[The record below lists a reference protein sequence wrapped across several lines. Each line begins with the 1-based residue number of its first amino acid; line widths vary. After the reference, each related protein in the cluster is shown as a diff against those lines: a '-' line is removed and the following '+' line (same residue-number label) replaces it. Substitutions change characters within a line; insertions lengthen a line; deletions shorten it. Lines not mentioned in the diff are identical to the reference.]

1 MICTTRIG
9 VVPSGSLSTTEH
21 AGCSPIWT
29 LLNGDRAGAYL
40 SCPSCLG
47 MTWQRDEEK
56 AGRSGPCQGRLMFR
70 RKQRPQLPKNIIAE
84 SDRIIEFG
92 EDASYS
98 LGSIADRP
106 FRDWLCR
113 EPRKVVA
120 DRRDLRIKI
129 GDLAWHR

>member
-1 MICTTRIG
+1 
-9 VVPSGSLSTTEH
+9 
-21 AGCSPIWT
+21 
-29 LLNGDRAGAYL
+29 
-40 SCPSCLG
+40 
-47 MTWQRDEEK
+47 
-56 AGRSGPCQGRLMFR
+56 MFR

-98 LGSIADRP
+98 LGSTVDRA
-106 FRDWLCR
+106 FRDRLGR
-113 EPRKVVA
+113 ELRKVVP